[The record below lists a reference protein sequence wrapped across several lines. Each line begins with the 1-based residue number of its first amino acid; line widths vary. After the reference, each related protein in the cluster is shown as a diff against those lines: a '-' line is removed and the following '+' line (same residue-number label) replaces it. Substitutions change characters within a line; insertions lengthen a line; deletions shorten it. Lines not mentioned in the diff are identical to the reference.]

1 MRVTVHAA
9 ESFCSCSMGCDGC
22 NEKVRFIFQHGNK
35 KPAPSDPHR
44 ELPAAWGEQV
54 VSIALQ
60 WWIATTFR

>member
-1 MRVTVHAA
+1 
-9 ESFCSCSMGCDGC
+9 MGCGGC
-22 NEKVRFIFQHGNK
+22 NKKVRFIFQHGNK

-60 WWIATTFR
+60 WWIATTFL